1 MIDLAT
7 VGYAV
12 DTRGLAAG
20 DAALDAFTGANE
32 RAAEAAR
39 HLGTTA
45 TASGQHVRELSVQAR
60 NGQQH
65 ISNLSAQI
73 NDIGVM
79 LAAGQSP
86 FMLAVQQGTQINQV
100 FREMGGGV
108 GAVKAMGVA
117 LMSMINPMSLATIA
131 FIGLGATGV
140 QWLMNLGE
148 EAEDFADVLSD
159 VEKQIKAVDEAQKA
173 ANVTFSQMGQAFGNY
188 SPLMKDILND
198 MLALEKIKLADKFSK
213 EAKAIKEMV
222 AVESFWSDREQTSQ
236 AQDFLGLSSIGL
248 ANQRAAESFLNL
260 NIQLQ
265 TAATLSE
272 KLQTAIDL
280 REVLLANAGSL
291 EKMTGE
297 QMAYYSGLGQMITQL
312 QMAGATVDELEK
324 ANDSM
329 KNVIDG
335 YKEYAKSRLEAEA
348 EIQKRIVEGYQQYG
362 ETRRESAATVQQRIV
377 DAYKQYGESRVQVEA
392 EIQARIVAGYQQYG
406 ETRVQSE
413 AAIQARIVEGYRQYG
428 ETRIQSEAAA
438 QQRLNEAYQQYGES
452 RRQQEASDLAELSAA
467 YREYGE
473 SRRDAMRQ
481 EGEVKS
487 ATADFERQVALMQQI
502 IHYGEDSVQA
512 AAARRDIEEHN
523 VNLAADQLELT
534 GHFRDQYIEAA
545 MAAYDMSIAAD
556 HAGTS
561 VEYISSIIDG
571 VLGTLGSVVGQTWD
585 WETAMAGV
593 LGQINGIL
601 GAIAAIGG
609 GMIANAAKFVE
620 IKALKAGESV
630 AGARM
635 EVEKFNKS
643 LEFDARRDAA
653 GSGPLGWVQRK
664 AIDAEEALWNA
675 GQAAESEIKVL
686 RENATEAER
695 AANRKSKAAKKAGGD
710 GAKAAKAAAKEQ
722 ERLNKEL
729 DKSAEKWK
737 DQLDPLNS
745 YKRDLNEL
753 ADLYETGRLSADEV
767 GKAMKQ
773 LNADLADSLPLV
785 GEFVDTITEGLFNGF
800 EGTLESIMDMF
811 KSWLSQM
818 IATAAKNQIIISM
831 GLGVP
836 GVGQA
841 AGGGMLGGLGGIV
854 SSFMGDAL
862 GFSLGAAGA
871 GAGGVLGGLGGVWG
885 GITGGWANGG
895 FLGAIT
901 GGLGSSFG
909 GIGAGLGA
917 GGLGGIG
924 AAIGSALPL
933 IGGVLAIGGLI
944 KKAFGEELEEAGIDG
959 SFSMRNGIDLDSY
972 EKWDRGWRSDKT
984 FYDDEVPAGM
994 SKMLDTMFS
1003 DMAESVTSFAEAL
1016 GLNTRKINGHI
1027 NDIKFET
1034 AGKSEEEVLEYI
1046 QEELAQ
1052 YGEELAG
1059 LVTEGVNG
1067 FKRFQQAGETAYDT
1081 LARLGTS
1088 LIAVNAA
1095 FDGLGL
1101 TLYDT
1106 SLQGANAASRLIEA
1120 FGGLENFVSAMDYYM
1135 QNFYSLEEQE
1145 AAAERRLRGAF
1156 EDAGTW
1162 MPQTERQFRNMVER
1176 LREAGDLDTMAAV
1189 LQLAPAF
1196 QEWINMN
1203 EQLNESMGDPERASL
1218 MQRVLELQGDYWA
1231 LKRLEA
1237 EQLDAT
1243 NRALFWA
1250 VTNVERAQEQFRA
1263 AAQQEQQRIA
1273 VLRQNAD
1280 SMRSLANT
1288 TLAAATTMSEAER
1301 KMAERRLRNHLA
1313 NGWIGENAMELAQQ
1327 AAQVNA
1333 ANFTDRTAFLVASA
1347 QSAALISQLADEQDA
1362 RAEEREERLN
1372 EALERFGMAEE
1383 AIVSLDYAIRRLD
1396 ITMRRMN
1403 EVAGGSSAQTTAPG
1417 YAKGGDHEGGLRFV
1431 GEQGVELEATGPSRV
1446 YSNSQTQDLIGAERM
1461 THEIRDLKAEVKK
1474 MREDNNSANLA
1485 NIKHTKQT
1493 SDMVRRWESIG
1504 MPHERDA

>member
-32 RAAEAAR
+32 RAADAAR
-39 HLGTTA
+39 HLSTA
-45 TASGQHVRELSVQAR
+45 SVASGQHIREFSVQAR

-108 GAVKAMGVA
+108 GAVKAMGAA
-117 LMSMINPMSLATIA
+117 LVSMINPMSLATIGI
-131 FIGLGATGV
+131 IGFGAAGV
-140 QWLMNLGE
+140 QWLLNLGE
-148 EAEDFADVLSD
+148 KAEDLNDILEDTA
-159 VEKQIKAVDEAQKA
+159 KQIKAVDDAQKA
-173 ANVTFSQMGQAFGNY
+173 ANITFSQMGEAFGNY

-213 EAKAIKEMV
+213 EAKAIKEIV
-222 AVESFWSDREQTSQ
+222 AVDSFWSDRDEISQ
-236 AQDFLGLSSIGL
+236 AQDFLGLGSIGL
-248 ANQRAAESFLNL
+248 SNQRAAESFLKL

-291 EKMTGE
+291 EKMNGE

-312 QMAGATVDELEK
+312 QLAGATVDELEE
-324 ANDSM
+324 ANADM
-329 KNVIDG
+329 GNLIDG
-335 YKEYAKSRLEAEA
+335 YKEYGRTRIQSERNLQKDLNQIRAEAYQQYAQTRLQGAAREEQERNRITAEAYQQYAQTRTEADLRTQAETNAKLLAMHQQNAATRLESERALQQEIARVTTEA
-348 EIQKRIVEGYQQYG
+348 YQQYG
-362 ETRRESAATVQQRIV
+362 ETRR
-377 DAYKQYGESRVQVEA
+377 
-392 EIQARIVAGYQQYG
+392 
-406 ETRVQSE
+406 
-413 AAIQARIVEGYRQYG
+413 
-428 ETRIQSEAAA
+428 
-438 QQRLNEAYQQYGES
+438 
-452 RRQQEASDLAELSAA
+452 QQEADDLAKLAEA

-473 SRRDAMRQ
+473 ARREGMRQ
-481 EGEVKS
+481 EAEVKT
-487 ATADFERQVALMQQI
+487 ATADFERQVELMQQI
-502 IHYGEDSVQA
+502 ALFGEDSAQA
-512 AAARRDIEEHN
+512 AMARRAIEEDN
-523 VNLAADQLELT
+523 VNLAADQLGLT
-534 GHFRDQYIEAA
+534 EGLREQYVAAA
-545 MAAYDMSIAAD
+545 MGAYDMSVAAD
-556 HAGTS
+556 AAGS
-561 VEYISSIIDG
+561 SAEYISNVIDG
-571 VLGTLGSVVGQTWD
+571 MLGTLGSVVGQTWD
-585 WETAMAGV
+585 WESAMAGV
-593 LGQINGIL
+593 LAQINGIL
-601 GAIAAIGG
+601 GAIANIGG

-653 GSGPLGWVQRK
+653 GDGILGWAQRK

-675 GQAAESEIKVL
+675 GQAADSEIRVL
-686 RENATEAER
+686 RESANEAER
-695 AANRKSKAAKKAGGD
+695 AAGRKGKAAKKAGGD
-710 GAKAAKAAAKEQ
+710 AAKAAKAAAKEQ

-729 DKSAEKWK
+729 DQSAEKWK

-773 LNADLADSLPLV
+773 LNADLADSIPLA
-785 GEFVDTITEGLFNGF
+785 GEFVDIMVDGLFSGF
-800 EGTLESIMDMF
+800 KGTLDSLLDMF
-811 KSWLSQM
+811 KSWLSNM
-818 IATAAKNQIIISM
+818 IATAAKNQIMVSM

-836 GVGQA
+836 GIGGM
-841 AGGGMLGGLGGIV
+841 GGGGILGGVTSAFSKFFGG
-854 SSFMGDAL
+854 GDAL
-862 GFSLGAAGA
+862 TAMLGAAGA
-871 GAGGVLGGLGGVWG
+871 PVAASGVLGGLGGVWG
-885 GITGGWANGG
+885 GITNGWANGG
-895 FLGAIT
+895 VLGALS

-909 GIGAGLGA
+909 GIGAGIA
-917 GGLGGIG
+917 QGGLGGFG
-924 AAIGSALPL
+924 AALGSALPL
-933 IGGVLAIGGLI
+933 IGGVLAIGGLL

-994 SKMLDTMFS
+994 AKMLDTMFTG
-1003 DMAESVTSFAEAL
+1003 MADSVTAFAEAL

-1052 YGEELAG
+1052 YGDELAG
-1059 LVTEGVNG
+1059 LVTEGVRG
-1067 FKRFQQAGETAYDT
+1067 FKRFQQAGETTYDT

-1101 TLYDT
+1101 TLYNT
-1106 SLQGANAASRLIEA
+1106 SLQGANAASKLIEA

-1162 MPQTERQFRNMVER
+1162 MPRTERQFRNMVER